1 MVSNSYTPHLLTCYS
16 LYNMVYK
23 YTIKI
28 FTEIIDAQT
37 CTNFAIRHNY
47 HYIVTLDSN
56 KGLSYLVLVFVYKH
70 CTVMPIT
77 RYLNINLICIILL
90 KFSTV
95 NNVLD
100 EYGSSIYCTTS

>member
-1 MVSNSYTPHLLTCYS
+1 MRKHHITTSQLDITVT
-16 LYNMVYK
+16 
-23 YTIKI
+23 
-28 FTEIIDAQT
+28 
-37 CTNFAIRHNY
+37 
-47 HYIVTLDSN
+47 IVTLDSN

-70 CTVMPIT
+70 YTVMPIT